1 MNNPVRVHTC
11 LLALS
16 VKFLFPWNTGKLPKS
31 KSALLNFISLTMRSR
46 IHARNHR
53 LHKKRYICIYQYQLV
68 ILRLKIK
75 FWMISSCVTLVP
87 HRMILPGLY
96 KIIRISTF
104 TPANSELLCVHD
116 TLGEINNI
124 MEAAIFIHLIHHFV
138 AKVREVTQ
146 SSGSSL

>member
-1 MNNPVRVHTC
+1 
-11 LLALS
+11 
-16 VKFLFPWNTGKLPKS
+16 
-31 KSALLNFISLTMRSR
+31 
-46 IHARNHR
+46 
-53 LHKKRYICIYQYQLV
+53 
-68 ILRLKIK
+68 
-75 FWMISSCVTLVP
+75 MISSCVTLVP